1 MGKQRSFSAVIQ
13 EARGGGAFVEVPYDV
28 TAEYGSARPKVV
40 VTFDGEPYR
49 GTIASMGGVAMVG
62 VLKEIRTKLGKN
74 VGDSVKVTIEADS
87 APREVEV
94 PEDLRAALRAAG
106 LEAAFDKLSYTHR
119 KEHVNAVLEAKQ
131 PQTRQR
137 RIQKAL
143 DMLR

>member
-1 MGKQRSFSAVIQ
+1 MGRQRSFSAVIQ
-13 EARGGGAFVEVPYDV
+13 QARGGGAFVEVPFDV
-28 TAEYGSARPKVV
+28 KEEYGSARPKVL
-40 VTFDGEPYR
+40 VTFDGEPYH

-62 VLKEIRTKLGKN
+62 VLKEIRSKLGKD
-74 VGDSVKVTIEADS
+74 VGDRVKVTIEADS
-87 APREVEV
+87 APREVAV

-119 KEHVNAVLEAKQ
+119 KEHVTAVLEAKQ

-137 RIQKAL
+137 RIEKAL